1 MRSPQIQVPEPKRR
15 SPAATTAGSGIIGH
29 ADASRSESTQMP
41 DRKANTRKAAPP
53 ADYIF
58 FDGRRIAWKD
68 SAGNVY
74 YYFADAI
81 GSTRAGI

>member
-1 MRSPQIQVPEPKRR
+1 
-15 SPAATTAGSGIIGH
+15 
-29 ADASRSESTQMP
+29 MP